1 VDERIRAARTARR
14 GLTLAIVVP
23 TVVLGSMIVAWEVY
37 VAFFMDL
44 SGLG

>member
-1 VDERIRAARTARR
+1 MNERIRAERTARR
-14 GLTLAIVVP
+14 GLTLAILIP
-23 TVVLGSMIVAWEVY
+23 TVLLGSMIVAWEVY